1 MVTKLNLVFTNGLS
15 YNANES
21 IKPFYCIESAQEV
34 LKILKDK
41 IVVCKYNSVSTH
53 LTQSVIIEEDGKSEV
68 YTGGIALMSL
78 SPSKIMNKNKDHT
91 YSIQDF
97 LPLLPEC
104 IDTIPRKENIL
115 ESMIATYMID
125 VKVIDNGSVMHDKR
139 SQDITKYPLSI
150 ISRGMQNPINYL
162 DTREI
167 RTNKLKEKNL
177 KDIIEYGKVIIG
189 KFFDE
194 NTVKVIANKA
204 MNKVPISFNPQDGPK
219 SYFLAEYFC

>member
-1 MVTKLNLVFTNGLS
+1 
-15 YNANES
+15 
-21 IKPFYCIESAQEV
+21 
-34 LKILKDK
+34 
-41 IVVCKYNSVSTH
+41 
-53 LTQSVIIEEDGKSEV
+53 
-68 YTGGIALMSL
+68 
-78 SPSKIMNKNKDHT
+78 
-91 YSIQDF
+91 
-97 LPLLPEC
+97 
-104 IDTIPRKENIL
+104 
-115 ESMIATYMID
+115 
-125 VKVIDNGSVMHDKR
+125 
-139 SQDITKYPLSI
+139 
-150 ISRGMQNPINYL
+150 MQNPINYL